1 MYMDIFSECVFVW
14 MYVCMLHACSA
25 WGRQKRGPD
34 PRLLEFQ
41 IVVSLYMGLRF
52 KPWSYGRAAHA
63 LKHWVISLGLMTLLK
78 GVLYLQSSPWFPQGM
93 WLVSLPQCDTLFLP
107 QAHSGGVKRLY
118 QNKPFL
124 LRSWNYLREFIAM
137 IQSWITPLSHNQEFY
152 T

>member
-1 MYMDIFSECVFVW
+1 MCMDIFSECMFVW
-14 MYVCMLHACSA
+14 IYVCMLHACSA

-34 PRLLEFQ
+34 LRLLEFQ

-52 KPWSYGRAAHA
+52 EPWSYGRAPHA
-63 LKHWVISLGLMTLLK
+63 LKHWVSLQAWWHFWRVYFISSLLLGFHK
-78 GVLYLQSSPWFPQGM
+78 DVVGFPATM
-93 WLVSLPQCDTLFLP
+93 WYSALP

-124 LRSWNYLREFIAM
+124 LRSWNYLMEFVAM